1 MAVELEFQTVIKA
14 TLHYFKYY
22 LSRLLSCYV
31 INFDNELVRKL
42 KIGPKNDI
50 GYTLTD
56 SDKSSWFFVL
66 CR

>member
-14 TLHYFKYY
+14 TLQYFKYY

-50 GYTLTD
+50 
-56 SDKSSWFFVL
+56 
-66 CR
+66 

>member
-42 KIGPKNDI
+42 KIGQKNDI
-50 GYTLTD
+50 
-56 SDKSSWFFVL
+56 
-66 CR
+66 